1 MSVLQQLAV
10 PSIETVAI
18 NISRR
23 AEELRERKPT
33 DVNSTAVLDKRL
45 QFLRESLG
53 SEGVDTFERVINGDE
68 LQPVTYLTRGAIAAR
83 AVARIELRG
92 GLDGYG
98 TGFLIAP
105 NVLITN
111 NHVLPT
117 AAVAASALVQ
127 FTYEVNLDDAPINP
141 INFRTD
147 SDKLF
152 FTSKEL
158 DFSIVAVE
166 GVAES
171 GGVGLDQFGCL
182 PLLDVTG
189 KASDGEWLTV
199 IQHPDGARKQ
209 VCVRDNQ
216 LLKRGD
222 NVLWYTTDTK
232 PGSSGSPV
240 FNNDWYVVALHH
252 KGIPEMKNGMIQ
264 TIDGRDYDPATMAD
278 NRVKWIA
285 NEGVRASR
293 IVQAL
298 KAANQNHPLLVPLY
312 NATPASARIGEPK
325 SASPRLIASAKE
337 SAIVSNDRAT
347 AFPIEVSFQVFADG
361 RVVPGA
367 NRSIASSESFV
378 ISDEAS
384 RKAKRPARF
393 DAPFDDDYSKRKGF
407 QADFLGAGAK
417 SVGLPELTD
426 ALAAEAVPLIK
437 PVGANKNVLHY
448 HNFSVVMHATR
459 RLAIY
464 SAANVSFAQRYEMG
478 RPSDVWRRDPRI
490 LANYQIEGWYYAAN
504 QFDRGHLTRREDL
517 EFGPSPVVALQSA
530 ADTCHWTN
538 CTPQHSRF
546 NQNKEIWQGIERYI
560 LEESIYNGNVNA
572 QIFTGPVLDAGDPE
586 YKKIQYPLQFW
597 KVVAALDSQGD
608 LFATAYIAS
617 QEEVIAQHGIEV
629 TEVPFGAYKTF
640 QTSVAEIE
648 RLTGLKFW
656 CGAAGKKA
664 LSACDPLSGPPSMRR
679 RRRRRGADAQESTS
693 ATALPSNYFEIID
706 LDDIQLT
713 P

>member
-1 MSVLQQLAV
+1 M
-10 PSIETVAI
+10 
-18 NISRR
+18 
-23 AEELRERKPT
+23 
-33 DVNSTAVLDKRL
+33 
-45 QFLRESLG
+45 
-53 SEGVDTFERVINGDE
+53 
-68 LQPVTYLTRGAIAAR
+68 QPVSYLTRGAIAAR

-92 GLDGYG
+92 GQGGYG

-105 NVLITN
+105 NLLITN

-117 AAVAASALVQ
+117 AAIAASAMVQ
-127 FTYEVNLDDAPINP
+127 FSYEVNLDDAPIFP
-141 INFRTD
+141 VNFRTD
-147 SDKLF
+147 SNTLF

-166 GVAES
+166 GTAE
-171 GGVGLDQFGCL
+171 GGGIKLDEFGCL

-189 KASDGEWLTV
+189 KASDGEWLTI

-216 LLKRGD
+216 LLERGD

-252 KGIPEMKNGMIQ
+252 KGIPETKNGVIQ
-264 TIDGRDYDPATMAD
+264 TVDGRDYDAATMAES
-278 NRVKWIA
+278 RVKWIA

-298 KAANQNHPLLVPLY
+298 KAANQNHPLLAPLY

-325 SASPRLIASAKE
+325 TASPRLIASPKE
-337 SAIVSNDRAT
+337 SAIVSQDRAA
-347 AFPIEVSFQVFADG
+347 AFPIEVCFQVFADG
-361 RVVPGA
+361 RVVPGG
-367 NRSIASSESFV
+367 NRSVASAESFV
-378 ISDEAS
+378 IAEEAAK
-384 RKAKRPARF
+384 KAKKAARF

-407 QADFLGAGAK
+407 QADFLGGGAK
-417 SVGLPELTD
+417 SVSLPELTD
-426 ALAAEAVPLIK
+426 ALAEEAAPLIK
-437 PVGANKNVLHY
+437 PVGTNKHVLHY

-464 SAANVSFAQRYEMG
+464 SAANVSFANRYEMS

-490 LANYQIEGWYYAAN
+490 LAKYQVEGWYYAAN
-504 QFDRGHLTRREDL
+504 NFDRGHLTRREDL
-517 EFGPSPVVALQSA
+517 EFGPSPIVALQSA

-538 CTPQHSRF
+538 CAPQHSRF

-560 LEESIYNGNVNA
+560 LEESIFNGNVNA

-586 YKKIQYPLQFW
+586 YKKIPYPLQYW
-597 KVVAALDSQGD
+597 KVVAALDGAGD

-617 QEEVIAQHGIEV
+617 QEEVIAQYGIEV

-640 QTSVAEIE
+640 QTSVVEIE

-664 LSACDPLSGPPSMRR
+664 LSGCDPLSGPPSTRR
-679 RRRRRGADAQESTS
+679 RRRRRAMDAQESTT
-693 ATALPSNYFEIID
+693 ATALPANYFEITD
-706 LDDIQLT
+706 LDDIQLCAVRLAAVDQT
-713 P
+713 KDPARAGSLPFETCRLAELPLSGSSGRRASRSRGGRRGGGRPPRAAR